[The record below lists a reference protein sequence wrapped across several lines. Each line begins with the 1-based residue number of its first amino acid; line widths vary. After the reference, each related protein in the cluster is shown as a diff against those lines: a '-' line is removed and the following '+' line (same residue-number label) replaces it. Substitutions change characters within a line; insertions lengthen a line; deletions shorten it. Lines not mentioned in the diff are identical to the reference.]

1 MPPRIEID
9 VKDLVP
15 EFMAMYEGD
24 KKIMMEKLGMTMEN
38 YGALELER
46 APRRVDTGNLRNSV
60 THSVGDNEVVVGTN
74 VEYAS
79 YVHDGTRRM
88 APNRFLRNAL
98 AEHKGDYE
106 GIIRRSLS
114 K

>member
-1 MPPRIEID
+1 MPPRIEIE

-15 EFMAMYEGD
+15 QFMAMYEGD
-24 KKIMMEKLGMTMEN
+24 KQIMMEKLGMTMEN

-46 APRRVDTGNLRNSV
+46 APRRIKTGTLRRSI
-60 THSVGDNEVVVGTN
+60 THELGDNEVVVGTN
-74 VEYAS
+74 IDYAFW
-79 YVHDGTRRM
+79 VHDGTRRM

-98 AEHKGDYE
+98 AQHKGDYE
-106 GIIRRSLS
+106 GIIRRSLH